1 LVTRVL
7 KVEFKGGKTHIS
19 KLAYKCMRH
28 ENMKSIGIIKD
39 IDPSE
44 TITIVL
50 KLKRIL
56 ILLNLAVS
64 KFWNNFEIFHKY
76 LFFPLFP
83 MMFGI
88 VKPDQTERLLEKFPK
103 LRFLLKFKNC
113 TTLV

>member
-28 ENMKSIGIIKD
+28 ENMKPIGIRKD

-56 ILLNLAVS
+56 ILLN
-64 KFWNNFEIFHKY
+64 
-76 LFFPLFP
+76 
-83 MMFGI
+83 FGLI
-88 VKPDQTERLLEKFPK
+88 KILEQF
-103 LRFLLKFKNC
+103 
-113 TTLV
+113 